1 MKRFLELKVDDE
13 FFSECKISLSE
24 LESYLAFSKIK
35 NVLYENNE
43 NMKKE
48 TSTIISG
55 RAILGRIEGEFT
67 RLKEMYGNLLIFYG
81 MDGDSGWKNR
91 HARFLKPLY
100 TNENLKIKFKISEK
114 TDINENYGLL
124 AIDFEGSK
132 DNGELVVYQNV
143 TCTKSKRSPHG
154 INKKFDCRND
164 KDHSN
169 DNF

>member
-1 MKRFLELKVDDE
+1 MKKFSELKVGDE

-35 NVLYENNE
+35 NAIYENNE

-48 TSTIISG
+48 TSTMISG

-81 MDGDSGWKNR
+81 MDGEPEWKNR
-91 HARFLKPLY
+91 HTRFLKPLY

-114 TDINENYGLL
+114 TDLNESYGLL

-132 DNGELVVYQNV
+132 DNGELVVV
-143 TCTKSKRSPHG
+143 SKRNLYQ
-154 INKKFDCRND
+154 IKKELSENQQ
-164 KDHSN
+164 KA
-169 DNF
+169 